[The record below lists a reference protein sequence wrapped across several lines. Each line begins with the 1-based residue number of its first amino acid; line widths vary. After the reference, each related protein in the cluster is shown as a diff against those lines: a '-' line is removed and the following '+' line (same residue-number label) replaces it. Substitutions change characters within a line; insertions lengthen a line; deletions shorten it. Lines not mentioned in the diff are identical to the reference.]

1 MIAMCYVAG
10 QSSSKG
16 PGVSRNVGVTS
27 HAKARHKKTVKKQDT
42 KEGSK
47 AVQWLR
53 RLVQKLR
60 QTKVVHC
67 GCSKGLGMYGPGCS

>member
-1 MIAMCYVAG
+1 MLQARAAARG
-10 QSSSKG
+10 QEL
-16 PGVSRNVGVTS
+16 VCNVGVTS
-27 HAKARHKKTVKKQDT
+27 HAKARQKKTVKKQDT
-42 KEGSK
+42 KEGSKWRGK

-67 GCSKGLGMYGPGCS
+67 GCKEGLGKYGPGCV